1 MFAFEPSAS
10 WSTSPCAACCG
21 GSIAPRL
28 APHPSQFMDNTPR
41 FLVAAVLCAF
51 AIYWYARRRDEASA
65 PPPDPG
71 VAVIDAGVAPGGPPP
86 SGSPPG
92 AAPAAVDATP
102 RFRRIDPAARAAL
115 LARVAAR
122 QAGQPAP
129 TTATPAPLPGH
140 VDAKAAL
147 DSIMPLLPAFQD
159 CYDETRAA
167 SQVVVRYA
175 LTLTGDADVGT
186 VISDIEL
193 TGDAAFT
200 ADPTL
205 ATCLRETML
214 AIELPP
220 MINGATA
227 SFQTSM
233 MLVDDPDAPDAGAR

>member
-1 MFAFEPSAS
+1 
-10 WSTSPCAACCG
+10 
-21 GSIAPRL
+21 
-28 APHPSQFMDNTPR
+28 MDNTPR

-51 AIYWYARRRDEASA
+51 AIYWYARRRGEASA

-71 VAVIDAGVAPGGPPP
+71 VAVVDAGATGAPPP
-86 SGSPPG
+86 GPSG
-92 AAPAAVDATP
+92 APTAVDAGAAP

-122 QAGQPAP
+122 QAGQPAS

-147 DSIMPLLPAFQD
+147 ESIMPLLPAFQD
-159 CYDETRAA
+159 CYDETRAARTA

-214 AIELPP
+214 AVELPP

>member
-1 MFAFEPSAS
+1 
-10 WSTSPCAACCG
+10 
-21 GSIAPRL
+21 
-28 APHPSQFMDNTPR
+28 MDNTPR

-71 VAVIDAGVAPGGPPP
+71 VAVIDAGATGAPPPGPSVAPPRAAAVVDA
-86 SGSPPG
+86 G
-92 AAPAAVDATP
+92 AAP
-102 RFRRIDPAARAAL
+102 RFRRIDPAGRAAL
-115 LARVAAR
+115 LARLAAR
-122 QAGQPAP
+122 KPGQPAP
-129 TTATPAPLPGH
+129 PPTAAPAPPPLPGH
-140 VDAKAAL
+140 VDATAVV
-147 DSIMPLLPAFQD
+147 DSIMPILPAFQD

-167 SQVVVRYA
+167 RTAPQVEVRYA
-175 LTLTGDADVGT
+175 LTLVGDADVGT

-193 TGDAAFT
+193 SGDAAFT

-227 SFQTSM
+227 SFRTSM
-233 MLVDDPDAPDAGAR
+233 VIADDPDAPARDAGPR

>member
-1 MFAFEPSAS
+1 
-10 WSTSPCAACCG
+10 
-21 GSIAPRL
+21 
-28 APHPSQFMDNTPR
+28 MDNTPR

-51 AIYWYARRRDEASA
+51 AIYWYARRSREADA

-71 VAVIDAGVAPGGPPP
+71 VAVIDAGVAPGAPPP
-86 SGSPPG
+86 GGSPPAPAPG
-92 AAPAAVDATP
+92 PAPAAVDAAP

-115 LARVAAR
+115 LARLAAR
-122 QAGQPAP
+122 KAGQPAP
-129 TTATPAPLPGH
+129 PAAAPAPLPGH
-140 VDAKAAL
+140 VDATAVV

-167 SQVVVRYA
+167 RTAPQVEVRYA
-175 LTLTGDADVGT
+175 LTLVGDAEVGT

-193 TGDAAFT
+193 SGDAAFT

-220 MINGATA
+220 MVNGATA
-227 SFQTSM
+227 SFRTSM
-233 MLVDDPDAPDAGAR
+233 VIADDPDAPDAGPR